1 MADVTRSTDGTIVWR
16 NWTGDQACVPE
27 RFHRPASRD
36 ELPRIVAQEA
46 RAGRRVKV
54 TGSGHSFTSAAMTG
68 GAMIDIA
75 RLDRVLDVDR
85 DACLVRVE
93 AGIVLGDLNEELQR
107 AGLALPNLGDIDR
120 QTLAGA
126 TQTGTHGTGARF
138 NNISH
143 QIEAV
148 ELVTASGDMVEVDGG
163 EELLAARIG
172 IGALGA
178 ISAVTLRCVPAFRL
192 HRKDTLVA
200 LEDVLDRFDEVVDA
214 HDHYEFFVFPGS
226 DTALTVTRDAT
237 DAPLA
242 PRSRMEEYVSEELV
256 GNVLG
261 NALLKLVRLRPSLAD
276 HLSSLAT
283 RLLSE
288 GEYVD
293 HSHRIFVSPRKI
305 RWTEMEYAVPREH
318 AVEAIGRVLDV
329 AAATDTAL
337 PVEVRVVAG
346 DPALLSPTHER
357 DSAYIAVHQYQG
369 MAWEAYFREVEAICG
384 EYDGR
389 PHWGKRHD
397 LDAETLRGRYP
408 RFDDFLAV
416 RDRLDPER
424 VFANAYTDRVLGR

>member
-1 MADVTRSTDGTIVWR
+1 MADVTSSTDGTTVWR
-16 NWTGDQACVPE
+16 NWAGDQACVPE

-36 ELPRIVAQEA
+36 ELRRIVAQEA
-46 RAGRRVKV
+46 RTGRRVKV

-85 DACLVRVE
+85 DAGLVRVE
-93 AGIVLGDLNEELQR
+93 AGIVLGDLNEALQR

-148 ELVTASGDMVEVDGG
+148 ELVTASGDVVEVDGG

-178 ISAVTLRCVPAFRL
+178 VSAVTLRCVPAFRL

-200 LEDVLDRFDEVVDA
+200 LEDVLDRFDELVDA

-226 DTALTVTRDAT
+226 DTALTVTRDTT

-242 PRSRMEEYVSEELV
+242 PRSRMEEFVSEELV

-261 NALLKLVRLRPSLAD
+261 NALLRLVRLRPSLAD

-293 HSHRIFVSPRKI
+293 HSHRIFVSPRKV
-305 RWTEMEYAVPREH
+305 RWTEMEYAVPRGH

-329 AAATDTAL
+329 AAAADTAM

-397 LDAETLRGRYP
+397 LDAEMLRERYP
-408 RFDDFLAV
+408 RFDGFLAV

>member
-1 MADVTRSTDGTIVWR
+1 MAEVTRSTDGTTVWR
-16 NWTGDQACVPE
+16 NWAGDQVCVPE
-27 RFHRPASRD
+27 RFNRPTSRE
-36 ELPRIVAQEA
+36 ELRRIVAEEA
-46 RAGRRVKV
+46 RGGRRVKV
-54 TGSGHSFTSAAMTG
+54 AGSGHSFTSAAMTD

-85 DACLVRVE
+85 DAGLVRVE
-93 AGIVLGDLNEELQR
+93 AGIVLGDLNEALQR
-107 AGLALPNLGDIDR
+107 EGLALPNLGDIDR

-143 QIEAV
+143 QLEAV
-148 ELVTASGDMVEVDGG
+148 ELVTATGDVVEIDGG
-163 EELLAARIG
+163 QDLLAARVG

-178 ISAVTLRCVPAFRL
+178 VSAVTLRCVPAFRL
-192 HRKDTLVA
+192 HRKDTPVP
-200 LEDVLDRFDEVVDA
+200 LEQVLDGFDALVDA
-214 HDHYEFFVFPGS
+214 HDHFEFFVFPGS
-226 DTALTVTRDAT
+226 DTALTVTRDRT

-242 PRSRMEEYVSEELV
+242 PRSRIREYVSEELV

-261 NALLKLVRLRPSLAD
+261 NALLRLVRLRPALAD
-276 HLSSLAT
+276 PLSSLAT

-293 HSHRIFVSPRKI
+293 HCHRAFVSPRKVP
-305 RWTEMEYAVPREH
+305 WTEMEYAVPREH
-318 AVEAIGRVLDV
+318 AVEAIRRVLAV
-329 AAATDTAL
+329 AAAADTAM

-389 PHWGKRHD
+389 PHWGKRHH
-397 LDAETLRGRYP
+397 LDADTLRGLYP
-408 RFDDFLAV
+408 RFDGFLAV

-424 VFANAYTDRVLGR
+424 VFANAYTERVLGP

>member
-1 MADVTRSTDGTIVWR
+1 MADVTSSTGGTTVWR
-16 NWTGDQACVPE
+16 NWAGDQACVPE

-36 ELPRIVAQEA
+36 ELRRIVAQEA
-46 RAGRRVKV
+46 RTGRRVKV

-85 DACLVRVE
+85 DAGLVRVE

-143 QIEAV
+143 QIEAL
-148 ELVTASGDMVEVDGG
+148 ELVTASGDVVEVDGG

-178 ISAVTLRCVPAFRL
+178 VSAVTLRCVPAFRL
-192 HRKDTLVA
+192 HRKDALVA
-200 LEDVLDRFDEVVDA
+200 LEDVLDRFDELVDA

-226 DTALTVTRDAT
+226 DMALTVTRDAT

-242 PRSRMEEYVSEELV
+242 PRSRIEEYVSEELV

-293 HSHRIFVSPRKI
+293 HSHRIFVSPRKV
-305 RWTEMEYAVPREH
+305 RWTEMEYAIPRGH

-329 AAATDTAL
+329 AAATETAM

-397 LDAETLRGRYP
+397 LDAETLRERYP
-408 RFDDFLAV
+408 RFDGFLAV